1 MKFVRTL
8 LTNHP
13 LVNIL
18 FSVVLVMGF
27 LSFVQMPR
35 EQDPE
40 INFNVV
46 SINTF
51 LPGAAAADVEQLV
64 TGPLEDALRNVQDIK
79 FVASTSREGISDIF
93 VRFRELSEREFD
105 KRVTDVRREIQ
116 SKANDELPEDIE
128 DPYVLEITSSNGFP
142 TAMVVV
148 VGQADDESLRRQGKL
163 IKEELERIPG
173 VDRVAAFGFNEPEL
187 QVEINPRALASR
199 GLTAADVADQL
210 RESFRDISAG
220 KIDVASE
227 AWLVR
232 VRGKTAEPEDL
243 ANFMVSPRT
252 APQNKFPLDQIATVR
267 RGHEEARQAISFEG
281 RPAISMSITK
291 VSFTNTLDLVDRI
304 NAYVD
309 EKNEMLA
316 GTGISMVLSD
326 DQTEKTRSALK
337 IMQRNAGLG
346 LFLVLGVCWLFLGL
360 RIASF
365 VTLGIVFSIAGTFW
379 VLNIIGNTVNV
390 AVLLGIVIVLGM
402 LVDDAVVVVEAL
414 YYRLQR
420 GQEVL
425 TAAIDALR
433 EVGRPVT
440 SAVLTTICAFT
451 PLMLLPGILGDF
463 MFVIP
468 LVVTVGL
475 LVSLVEAFWI
485 LPSHV
490 INTTK
495 RTLSPSDHLQDWR
508 SRYTH
513 LVRVKYTRALAYVFR
528 RPKRFF
534 LASGVALALS
544 IAMVVTD
551 QVRVQFFS
559 NDPMQLFY
567 VNVDMPADSP
577 IEGTLAQTER
587 VERRIRPLIHDHELR
602 ASTVISGVKFIREE
616 VLFGDQYGQI
626 QVSLQP
632 KTRGGRSVS
641 EIVDSI
647 REAALEA
654 AGDAEITYF
663 EMVQGPPVSRDVS
676 VKVRSDDFAEL
687 RAATD
692 AVKEI
697 VRRIDGAE
705 NVEDNDVPG
714 RLELTLNLDERAVR
728 QAGTNPGT
736 VARLLR
742 LHMDGEIVGFTRHEG
757 EKVELRVRGPR
768 RVVQDINTVLD
779 DPIVLPG
786 GGTTNFLAL
795 TDTSVGRSS
804 GTIRRYNYR
813 RSITVEADLNALL
826 VNTLAANNIINSEW
840 QKIRSQYPATD
851 LDFSGAF
858 DDIQESL
865 DSMLILFLFGLGLIY
880 LVLATQFRSYF
891 QPMLIIVTVPMAF
904 TGVVFGLFIT
914 QQTLSLYT
922 IYGIVALTGI
932 AVNASIVLIDAT
944 NTRIAGGMR
953 PLHAIMYAARRRVI
967 PILMTTLTT
976 IAGLFSL
983 ATGLGGKSLLWGPVA
998 TSMVFGLFVATTLT
1012 LFIVPVLFRSFI
1024 RLRDHRVR
1032 NALLHIMRLG
1042 GAASQKG
1049 IDS

>member
-1 MKFVRTL
+1 MKFARTL

-27 LSFVQMPR
+27 LSFIQMPR

-79 FVASTSREGISDIF
+79 FVASTSREGMSDIF
-93 VRFRELSEREFD
+93 VRFRELSAREFD

-163 IKEELERIPG
+163 IKEELERIAG
-173 VDRVAAFGFNEPEL
+173 VDRVQAFGFNEPEL

-210 RESFRDISAG
+210 RESFQDISAG
-220 KIDVASE
+220 KINVATE

-243 ANFMVSPRT
+243 ANFMVSPPA
-252 APQNKFPLDQIATVR
+252 APQNKFPLDQIANVR

-326 DQTEKTRSALK
+326 DQTEKTRQALK
-337 IMQRNAGLG
+337 VMQRNAGLG
-346 LFLVLGVCWLFLGL
+346 LFLVLGVCWLFLGF

-379 VLNIIGNTVNV
+379 VLNIMGNTVNV

-425 TAAIDALR
+425 TAAIDSLR
-433 EVGRPVT
+433 EVGKPVT

-463 MFVIP
+463 MFIIP

-490 INTTK
+490 INSTK
-495 RTLSPSDHLQDWR
+495 TTLSPSDHLKDWR

-513 LVRVKYTRALAYVFR
+513 KVRVKYTRALAYVFR

-534 LASGVALALS
+534 FASAVAFALS
-544 IAMVVTD
+544 IAMLLTD
-551 QVRVQFFS
+551 QVRIEFFT
-559 NDPMQLFY
+559 NDPIRLFY

-587 VERRIRPLIHDHELR
+587 VEQRIRPLIHDYELR
-602 ASTVISGVKFIREE
+602 ASTAISGVKFLREE
-616 VLFGDQYGQI
+616 ALFGDQYGQI

-632 KTRGGRSVS
+632 KTRDGRSVS
-641 EIVDSI
+641 EIVDAI
-647 REAALEA
+647 REAASEA

-663 EMVQGPPVSRDVS
+663 KMVQGPPTTRDVS
-676 VKVRSDDFAEL
+676 VKVRSDDFGEL

-736 VARLLR
+736 IARLLR
-742 LHMDGEIVGFTRHEG
+742 LHMDGEIVGFTRHGG

-768 RVVQDINTVLD
+768 RVVQDISTVLD
-779 DPIVLPG
+779 DPFVLPSG
-786 GGTTNFLAL
+786 ATTTFRAL

-813 RSITVEADLNALL
+813 RSITVAADLNSLL
-826 VNTLAANNIINSEW
+826 VNTLVANNFIKSEW
-840 QKIRSQYPATD
+840 QKIRSQYPTTD

-904 TGVVFGLFIT
+904 TGVVFGLFVT

-932 AVNASIVLIDAT
+932 AVNAAIVLIAAA
-944 NTRIAGGMR
+944 NTRIADGMR

-967 PILMTTLTT
+967 PILITTLTT

-983 ATGLGGKSLLWGPVA
+983 AAGLGGKSLLWGPVA
-998 TSMVFGLFVATTLT
+998 TSIVFGLLVATTLT
-1012 LFIVPVLFRSFI
+1012 LFLVPVLFRTFM
-1024 RLRDHRVR
+1024 RLRDHRIR
-1032 NALLHIMRLG
+1032 NALLHTLRLDR
-1042 GAASQKG
+1042 AAPPKG
-1049 IDS
+1049 IDA